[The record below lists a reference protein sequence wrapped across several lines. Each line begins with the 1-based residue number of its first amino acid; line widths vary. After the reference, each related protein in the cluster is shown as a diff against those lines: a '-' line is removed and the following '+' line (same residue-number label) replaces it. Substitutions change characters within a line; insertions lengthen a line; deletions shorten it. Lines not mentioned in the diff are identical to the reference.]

1 MLLTR
6 QSQVRHAQDLV
17 SGQRRPSD
25 GRVIKSN
32 GTKMADQ
39 EGDSILIATSDTRHL
54 INGSTNYSN
63 NFSSNQSDSANS
75 NQRSRGRFNSANSN
89 QRLRGRFNIDF
100 ITKVQ
105 MNIWIKS
112 GLIGIMAMGIFVGIS
127 SSIFSL
133 IDLFDP
139 NTFIPPCYV
148 KECNRVADK

>member
-17 SGQRRPSD
+17 NGERRPSD
-25 GRVIKSN
+25 GKVIKSN
-32 GTKMADQ
+32 VTKISDQ
-39 EGDSILIATSDTRHL
+39 EGDSILIATNDTRRL

-63 NFSSNQSDSANS
+63 NISRNQNDSANS
-75 NQRSRGRFNSANSN
+75 SQRSRGC
-89 QRLRGRFNIDF
+89 FNIDF

-112 GLIGIMAMGIFVGIS
+112 GLIGIMAVGIFVGIS

-133 IDLFDP
+133 MDLFDP

-148 KECNRVADK
+148 KECK